1 MKINWKTRIITSTP
15 LKMHNSYPHLY
26 EIKVI
31 SCVRMCILY
40 RFEVAPTNIIKLII
54 DRAEKG
60 RIVCSL
66 CCTQQQHCV
75 CASL

>member
-1 MKINWKTRIITSTP
+1 
-15 LKMHNSYPHLY
+15 MHNSYPHLY

-31 SCVRMCILY
+31 SCVHMCILY

-60 RIVCSL
+60 RIVCVLYAALSNS
-66 CCTQQQHCV
+66 TVCV
-75 CASL
+75 RRYRN